1 MTTMTV
7 AAAIAFEA
15 LFERIRSYFMCGDA
29 EIGHKY
35 KPALYLS

>member
-1 MTTMTV
+1 LTTMTV

-15 LFERIRSYFMCGDA
+15 LFERSYFMCGDA